1 MFSLS
6 TGFPLLGRCPSSLY
20 RSPINS
26 KSLFLK
32 PSALAACRK
41 GMPCVGAATQ
51 ASGSTFSAVAGL
63 EALVVVVV
71 EAMVVAVVVEAMVV
85 LV

>member
-1 MFSLS
+1 
-6 TGFPLLGRCPSSLY
+6 
-20 RSPINS
+20 
-26 KSLFLK
+26 
-32 PSALAACRK
+32 
-41 GMPCVGAATQ
+41 MPCVGAATQ
-51 ASGSTFSAVAGL
+51 ASSSTFNAVAGL